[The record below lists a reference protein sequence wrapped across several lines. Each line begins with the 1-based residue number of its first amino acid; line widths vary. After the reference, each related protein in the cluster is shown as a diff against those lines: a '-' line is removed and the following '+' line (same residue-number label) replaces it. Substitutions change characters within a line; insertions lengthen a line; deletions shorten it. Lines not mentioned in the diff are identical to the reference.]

1 MSAPLSRSILT
12 ASRSPLFAASWS
24 DSWVVSFV
32 SPLLDMALG
41 YVNYDV
47 VSFEI
52 VDYPGVVRI
61 FYMPERILGC
71 SKNPKFWVFAAHWMC
86 SLSDLLV

>member
-1 MSAPLSRSILT
+1 
-12 ASRSPLFAASWS
+12 
-24 DSWVVSFV
+24 
-32 SPLLDMALG
+32 MALG